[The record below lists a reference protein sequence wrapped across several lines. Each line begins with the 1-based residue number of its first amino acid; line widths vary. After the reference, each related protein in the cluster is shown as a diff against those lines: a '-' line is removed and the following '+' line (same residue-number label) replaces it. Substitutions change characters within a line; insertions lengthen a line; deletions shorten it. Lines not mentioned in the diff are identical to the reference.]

1 MGKKYIVY
9 QAYGNEDILN
19 EALYS
24 ILSFYKVHGLDY
36 QDITIVVYTDHA
48 VYFES
53 ILGKERIV
61 CKHLDTTLV
70 KQWRGAIDFVHRVKI
85 ETLLHFTS
93 TLQND
98 QVLYLD
104 SDIVFMKPIHDLFEA
119 ITEGAFI
126 MHEFEGKL
134 NASSF
139 PLILK
144 MGKFIKG
151 HQKQLHAK
159 GFDVPIDA
167 GVWNAGVIGFNSSKQ
182 HLLSKVLCF
191 TDGFFAMYPKHIAEQ
206 FGFSLYLSKE
216 GTVFNSSAYLFH
228 YWSFKEFRNILHDFF
243 AYQKS
248 RAAELSII
256 IQEIDY
262 ISPIKM
268 GESKR
273 LYDNMHWLPKAFR
286 KLKKNRWEMPA
297 YKYWEKIK

>member
-9 QAYGNEDILN
+9 QAYGSEDILN

-36 QDITIVVYTDHA
+36 RDITIVVYTDHA
-48 VYFES
+48 FYFES
-53 ILGKERIV
+53 ILGKERIL
-61 CKHLDTTLV
+61 CKPLDATRV
-70 KQWRGAIDFVHRVKI
+70 KQWRGAINFVHRVKI
-85 ETLLHFTS
+85 ETLLDFTAG
-93 TLQND
+93 LQQDD
-98 QVLYLD
+98 QILYLD
-104 SDIVFMKPIHDLFEA
+104 SDIVFMKPIPDLFEK
-119 ITEGAFI
+119 IKEGAFI

-139 PLILK
+139 PLIIK

-151 HQKQLHAK
+151 HQQELTAK
-159 GFDVPIDA
+159 GFDVPADT

-182 HLLSKVLCF
+182 YLLSRVLCF
-191 TDGFFAMYPKHIAEQ
+191 TDGFYTMYPKHIAEQ

-216 GTVFNSSAYLFH
+216 GTVFNSSEYLFH
-228 YWSFKEFRNILHDFF
+228 YWSFKEFRSILHDFF

-248 RAAELSII
+248 QAAELSKI
-256 IQEIDY
+256 IQEMDY
-262 ISPIKM
+262 ISPVKM

-297 YKYWEKIK
+297 YKYWEEI